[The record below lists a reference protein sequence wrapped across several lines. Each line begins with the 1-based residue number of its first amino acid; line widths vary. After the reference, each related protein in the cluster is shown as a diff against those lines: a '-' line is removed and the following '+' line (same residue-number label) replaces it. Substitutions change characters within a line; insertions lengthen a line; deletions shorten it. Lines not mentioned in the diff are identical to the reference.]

1 MANTWPR
8 VVDCSLDMRLR
19 ACVFCGA
26 VVQGIYKVASID
38 DVEQIVRRQQHRLR
52 ADPIHCVYANLC
64 ASALCAAAVDSPES
78 FMSCACCQHWVSK
91 RAHHHNV
98 QFPMQALK
106 AFFQSMPCVRGKK
119 LDTRVVHR
127 LCSALCAETDG
138 ACNFFRSLFDGEELA
153 LCAQVAAASV
163 SDVTRLVAMFIYE
176 QNARS
181 LFLCDVRL
189 TEIVRECLSADR
201 GLACVKSSGLE

>member
-26 VVQGIYKVASID
+26 VVHGIYKVTAID
-38 DVEQIVRRQQHRLR
+38 DVEQIVKRQQDRLR
-52 ADPIHCVYANLC
+52 ADCIRCVYANLC
-64 ASALCAAAVDSPES
+64 ASALCTATVDSPEA
-78 FMSCACCQHWVSK
+78 FVSCACCQHWISK
-91 RAHHHNV
+91 RAHHDNV

-127 LCSALCAETDG
+127 LCISLCAETDG
-138 ACNFFRSLFDGEELA
+138 AYNFFRSLFDSEEMA

-189 TEIVRECLSADR
+189 TEIVRESLSADR
-201 GLACVKSSGLE
+201 CLE

>member
-26 VVQGIYKVASID
+26 VVHGICKVASIEE
-38 DVEQIVRRQQHRLR
+38 VEQIVARQHKWLR

-64 ASALCAAAVDSPES
+64 ASALSTATADSPES
-78 FMSCACCQHWVSK
+78 FMSCACCQHWISK
-91 RAHHHNV
+91 RAHHDNV

-106 AFFQSMPCVRGKK
+106 AFFQGMPSVRGKK
-119 LDTRVVHR
+119 FDTRVVHR
-127 LCSALCAETDG
+127 MCISLCAETDG
-138 ACNFFRSLFDGEELA
+138 AYNFFRSLFDSEEMA

-163 SDVTRLVAMFIYE
+163 SDVTRLVAIFIYE

-181 LFLCDVRL
+181 LFLRDVSL

-201 GLACVKSSGLE
+201 GFE